1 MRKFILITGAVV
13 GVIIAILAALL
24 FYAAL
29 NLDSI
34 IAANRD
40 RILKIASDSVGR
52 PVEAQEIK
60 AHVGWGVMVDVSS
73 VKIADDPAFSQLPF
87 LQANDVYL
95 QVEFLPLLA
104 KSVKVSS
111 LILDSPQV
119 RLIRNRS
126 GVLNASTLAKKREK
140 VKENEQVREN
150 ARAAGPPS
158 EVSSGEGGG
167 EARGGAVGLAAL
179 TVKSLRVKDAQLFY
193 EDQQA
198 GGSPITI
205 NALNLAVDNF
215 SVNSPFD
222 VALTLAALGDQK
234 NLDASGQVGPLLHD
248 GALDVDAIPLKLT
261 ATVGPLALSQV
272 KSIGQLAHA
281 IPPAL
286 SISGPLVVNAK
297 AAGTLNAIQFDAGS
311 DLTGDAIAYRGVLD
325 KPSGVPFKFDA
336 TGARQN
342 GKLGVSVAN
351 LTLAS
356 LVLKASDIT
365 LNGEKVV
372 ARLDSNNF
380 DVGGLAKVLTA
391 AQKYS
396 PTGSA
401 AIHANVR
408 VLGKQPS
415 ANGTITLAN
424 INIAIPNA
432 KVPPVGN
439 LSGTVKMAGNTA
451 NLGPLTFNVGSGH
464 AKLEAAAQSIQPL
477 KATYQ
482 FSADTL
488 KIGELVPSRKD
499 LGEQVSQL
507 ASNGSLR
514 RDGAAFSATSTL
526 TSASGMVANVPYN
539 DLALSTAYSG
549 DRLTIDSLKLNT
561 FDGSVA
567 ANGVATLGT
576 TPTFN
581 MKLNADNVDMQKA
594 LAAQKSKAAANIR
607 GNLTANVQI
616 AGSGSAFDQ
625 IKPTLHGN
633 GGGSLRNG
641 KLVGVNVVG
650 QALGK
655 VDNLP
660 GIGSLVPASVVN
672 NHPELFKS
680 NDTDLQ
686 QARLTFQIQ
695 GPRIITHDLTVSS
708 LDYSLLGDGWFD
720 MDRNIDLGAR
730 ILMSPAFSKELIAA
744 RKNVA
749 YLANSDGQV
758 EIPLRVTGQLP
769 KPAVVPDVTVLAQRA
784 ASNALTNKL
793 GGLFGKKKGGGGLGG
808 LFGGGGGGGAG
819 TTPSPQ
825 ATPFNPINQLKGLF
839 H

>member
-1 MRKFILITGAVV
+1 MRKFILITGAVI
-13 GVIIAILAALL
+13 GVIIAIVAALV

-52 PVEAQEIK
+52 PVEAQQIK
-60 AHVGWGVMVDVSS
+60 AHVGWGVMMDVSG
-73 VKIADDPAFSQLPF
+73 VKIGDDPAFSQLPF
-87 LQANDVYL
+87 LQADDVYL
-95 QVEFLPLLA
+95 QVEFVPLLA
-104 KSVKVSS
+104 RSVKVTS

-119 RLIRNRS
+119 RLIRDRA
-126 GVLNASTLAKKREK
+126 GVLNASTIAKKPEK
-140 VKENEQVREN
+140 EKEATTR
-150 ARAAGPPS
+150 PPS
-158 EVSSGEGGG
+158 EAEGGG
-167 EARGGAVGLAAL
+167 GAAGLAAL
-179 TVKSLRVKDAQLFY
+179 SVKSLRIKNARLFY
-193 EDQQA
+193 EDRQA
-198 GGSPITI
+198 GGSPVTI

-215 SVNSPFD
+215 GVNSPFD

-234 NLDASGQVGPLLHD
+234 NLDVSGQIGPLLHG
-248 GALDVDAIPLKLT
+248 GALQVDAIPLKLN
-261 ATVGPLALSQV
+261 ATVGPLALTQL
-272 KSIGQLAHA
+272 KSISQLAHA

-286 SISGPLVVNAK
+286 SISGPLVLNAK
-297 AAGTLNAIQFDAGS
+297 ADGTPNAIRFDAGS
-311 DLTGDAIAYRGVLD
+311 DLSGNAVAYSGILD
-325 KPSGVPFKFDA
+325 KAPGVPFKFDA
-336 TGARQN
+336 TGAREN
-342 GKLGVSVAN
+342 SKLTVRLAH

-356 LVLKASDIT
+356 LELAASDIS
-365 LNGEKVV
+365 LDGGNVA

-380 DVGGLAKVLTA
+380 DLGGLAKILTA

-396 PTGSA
+396 PSGTA

-408 VLGKQPS
+408 VAGKQPS

-424 INIAIPNA
+424 VNVAVANA
-432 KVPPVGN
+432 KVPPIGD
-439 LSGTVKMAGNTA
+439 LSGTIKIAGNKA

-464 AKLEAAAQSIQPL
+464 AKLEVAAQSIQPL

-488 KIGELVPSRKD
+488 KIGELVQSRQD

-507 ASNGSLR
+507 VSSGSLSR
-514 RDGAAFSATSTL
+514 EGAAFAATSRL
-526 TSASGMVANVPYN
+526 TSASGMVANVPYG

-549 DRLTIDSLKLNT
+549 DRLTIESLKLNT

-567 ANGVATLGT
+567 ASGIATVGS
-576 TPTFN
+576 TPTFDL
-581 MKLNADNVDMQKA
+581 KLNADNVDVQKA
-594 LAAQKSKAAANIR
+594 LEAQKSKAAANIR

-616 AGSGSAFDQ
+616 AGSGSGFDQ

-633 GGGSLRNG
+633 GAGALHNG
-641 KLVGVNVVG
+641 KLVGVNVVS

-655 VDNLP
+655 VNDLP

-680 NDTDLQ
+680 NDTDIQ
-686 QARLTFQIQ
+686 QARLTFQIA
-695 GPRIITHDLTVSS
+695 GPRITTHDLTVTS

-720 MDRNIDLGAR
+720 MDRNIDLAAR
-730 ILMSPAFSKELIAA
+730 ILMSPSFSKELIAS
-744 RKNVA
+744 KKDIE
-749 YLANSDGQV
+749 YLANSSGQV

-784 ASNALTNKL
+784 ASHALTNKL
-793 GGLFGKKKGGGGLGG
+793 GELLGKKKGGGALGG
-808 LFGGGGGGGAG
+808 LFGGGGAG